1 MCSRSL
7 ARWVF
12 RSGLCRDPPACGCF
26 LDLLSDIY
34 FQNILTMLTLTIQPL
49 YERGTE
55 AMGVPPPLDKDLEYT
70 LRKIKGI
77 KWSGTNNLWY
87 LPLSRTSYQ
96 LLADTLKDKATLDT
110 RLLQQYLEQRN
121 SVQHLRKGEGVS
133 KKRAQLLLQ
142 QPLSEV
148 NLEAFRQYQDLL
160 LLKGYRP
167 QTIRVYCNEFHL
179 LLRLLKQTPV
189 GSLSK
194 EQVQAYMLWLLK
206 HKRYSYTHLHT
217 TINALKF
224 YFEQVQG
231 RQREFYDLPRPQ
243 KPLKLPSVLGEAEVV
258 QIIRETKNL
267 KHRALLLTAYSAG
280 LRVSELVNLRV
291 RDIDSGRMLIHI
303 HEGKGGKDRMVPLSE
318 VLLETLRSYY
328 KQYKP
333 KDYLFEGDKPGES
346 YTTRSAQKIIKR
358 AKLWA
363 GVKKKGSIHMLR
375 HSYAT
380 HLLES
385 GTDIRYI
392 QELLGHNSIK
402 TTLRYTHVSKLKL
415 ERIISPADRLKWQ

>member
-1 MCSRSL
+1 
-7 ARWVF
+7 
-12 RSGLCRDPPACGCF
+12 
-26 LDLLSDIY
+26 
-34 FQNILTMLTLTIQPL
+34 MLTLTVQPL

-55 AMGVPPPLDKDLEYT
+55 AIGIPSMNKDLEYT
-70 LRKIKGI
+70 MRKIKGI
-77 KWSGTNNLWY
+77 KWSGTYKVWY
-87 LPLSRTSYQ
+87 LPLNRANYQ
-96 LLADTLKDKATLDT
+96 VLTDTLHGKVMLDT
-110 RLLQQYLEQRN
+110 HLLKQYLEQRK
-121 SVQHLRKGEGVS
+121 SVQLLHSRKQVS
-133 KKRAQLLLQ
+133 RQRAQIMLQ
-142 QPLSEV
+142 QPLSEE
-148 NLEAFRQYQDLL
+148 NLLAFSQYQHLL

-189 GSLSK
+189 GSLTK

-206 HKRYSYTHLHT
+206 RKRYSYTHLHT

-231 RQREFYDLPRPQ
+231 RAKEFYDLPRPQ
-243 KPLKLPSVLGEAEVV
+243 TPLKLPSVLSEEEVV
-258 QIIRETKNL
+258 QVIQKTQNL

-303 HEGKGGKDRMVPLSE
+303 HEGKGGKDRMVQLSE
-318 VLLETLRSYY
+318 VLLETLRAYY

-333 KDYLFEGDKPGES
+333 ADYLFEGERKGAPYS
-346 YTTRSAQKIIKR
+346 SRSAQQVIKR
-358 AKLWA
+358 AKLGA
-363 GVKKKGSIHMLR
+363 RVKKKGSIHLLR

-392 QELLGHNSIK
+392 KDLLGHNCLK
-402 TTLRYTHVSKLKL
+402 TTLRYTHVSKGKL
-415 ERIISPADRLKWQ
+415 ERIISPADRLKWG

>member
-1 MCSRSL
+1 
-7 ARWVF
+7 
-12 RSGLCRDPPACGCF
+12 
-26 LDLLSDIY
+26 
-34 FQNILTMLTLTIQPL
+34 MLTLIVQPL

-55 AMGVPPPLDKDLEYT
+55 ALGVALPLDKDLEYS

-77 KWSGTNNLWY
+77 KWSGTHKVWY
-87 LPLSRTSYQ
+87 LPLSKANYQ
-96 LLADTLKDKATLDT
+96 LLADTLKGKATLQT
-110 RLLQQYLEQRN
+110 HLLKQYLEQRK
-121 SVQHLRKGEGVS
+121 SVETLRKREQVS
-133 KKRAQLLLQ
+133 KKRAQIMLQ
-142 QPLSEV
+142 QPLSEA
-148 NLEAFRQYQDLL
+148 NLKAFHQYQQLL

-189 GSLSK
+189 SSLTK

-206 HKRYSYTHLHT
+206 RRRYSYTHLHT

-231 RQREFYDLPRPQ
+231 RAKEFYNLPRPQ
-243 KPLKLPSVLGEAEVV
+243 KPLKLPSVLSEAEIV
-258 QIIRETKNL
+258 QIIQKTKNL

-291 RDIDSGRMLIHI
+291 RDIDSGRMLLHI
-303 HEGKGGKDRMVPLSE
+303 HEGKGGKDRMVQLSE

-328 KQYKP
+328 KQYQP
-333 KDYLFEGDKPGES
+333 KDYLFEGEGPGEPYS
-346 YTTRSAQKIIKR
+346 SSSAQKVLKQV
-358 AKLWA
+358 KGWA
-363 GVKKKGSIHMLR
+363 GVRKKGSIHMLR

-415 ERIISPADRLKWQ
+415 ERIISPADRLKWR

>member
-1 MCSRSL
+1 
-7 ARWVF
+7 
-12 RSGLCRDPPACGCF
+12 
-26 LDLLSDIY
+26 
-34 FQNILTMLTLTIQPL
+34 MLTLTIQPL
-49 YERGTE
+49 YERGIE
-55 AMGVPPPLDKDLEYT
+55 ALGIPKPLDKELEYT

-77 KWSGTNNLWY
+77 KWSGTYKVWY
-87 LPLSRTSYQ
+87 LPLSRASYQ
-96 LLADTLKDKATLDT
+96 LLADTLKGKAALDT
-110 RLLQQYLEQRN
+110 YLLKQYLEQRK
-121 SVQHLRKGEGVS
+121 SVQPLRKQERVS
-133 KKRAQLLLQ
+133 RQRAQIMLQ
-142 QPLSEV
+142 HPLSED
-148 NLEAFRQYQDLL
+148 NLKAFCQYQQLL

-189 GSLSK
+189 SSLTK

-231 RQREFYDLPRPQ
+231 RAKEFYDLPRPQ
-243 KPLKLPSVLGEAEVV
+243 KPLKLPSVLSEEEVV
-258 QIIRETKNL
+258 KLIQKTKNL
-267 KHRALLLTAYSAG
+267 KHKALLLTAYSAG

-303 HEGKGGKDRMVPLSE
+303 HEGKGGKDRMVQLSE
-318 VLLETLRSYY
+318 VLLEVLRTYY

-333 KDYLFEGDKPGES
+333 SDYLFEGDKRGEPYS
-346 YTTRSAQKIIKR
+346 SSSAQKVLKQV
-358 AKLWA
+358 KGWA
-363 GVKKKGSIHMLR
+363 GVRKKGSIHMLR

-415 ERIISPADRLKWQ
+415 ERIISPADRLKWR